1 MIEKFLVTAKVNW
14 SWIMKEEA
22 NMLLVDNKIIMLLND
37 ETFFVSP
44 MS

>member
-1 MIEKFLVTAKVNW
+1 MIAKFLVTAKVNW

-22 NMLLVDNKIIMLLND
+22 NMLVDNKIIMLLND